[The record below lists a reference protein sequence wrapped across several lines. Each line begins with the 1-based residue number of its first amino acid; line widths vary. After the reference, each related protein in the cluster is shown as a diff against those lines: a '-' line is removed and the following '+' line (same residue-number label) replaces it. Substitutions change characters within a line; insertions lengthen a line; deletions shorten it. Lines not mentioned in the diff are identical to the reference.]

1 MSHGRDF
8 CHGGATAKVRKEA
21 SEHMG
26 QVRGNNKRFLSDTP
40 EDLQGYGSLEGQ
52 GHAESEAQGGFG
64 LRSINPGHN
73 SVLVVDDDPDQA
85 RMLERIIQKAGYH
98 VMSCTSPLEALGMVA
113 EKQFSVIVSD
123 YKMPEMNGFEFLQA
137 LRGLETDWSM
147 ADVPVIL
154 LTACGDDLE
163 FAALERGADM
173 FCEKYRAD
181 ALLAKQIRFLLEM

>member
-1 MSHGRDF
+1 MS
-8 CHGGATAKVRKEA
+8 
-21 SEHMG
+21 
-26 QVRGNNKRFLSDTP
+26 QVRGQNKKFLSDTP
-40 EDLQGYGSLEGQ
+40 EELQGWGSQDGDYSDEEVPYGLS
-52 GHAESEAQGGFG
+52 
-64 LRSINPGHN
+64 LRSINPSHN
-73 SVLVVDDDPDQA
+73 SVLVVDDDPDQVA
-85 RMLERIIQKAGYH
+85 MLERIIQKAGYH
-98 VMSCTSPLEALGMVA
+98 VLSTTSPTEALGMIA

-137 LRGLETDWSM
+137 LRGLETNFPTEDI
-147 ADVPVIL
+147 PVIL